1 MKLSDLYGKEI
12 FTDTGKFLGTVHE
25 IIIDMEKGVVS
36 RLLMDDLPTSAEKAK
51 QVINEKSIKFENVKS
66 IADVVVVTPSKSSS
80 S

>member
-1 MKLSDLYGKEI
+1 MKISDLYGKEV

-25 IIIDMEKGVVS
+25 IIIDMEKGVIS
-36 RLLMDDLPTSAEKAK
+36 RLLLEDLPTSAEKAK

-66 IADVVVVTPSKSSS
+66 IADVVVVSSLKGS